1 MKPTVVILGASG
13 RLGRRLVPSFAA
25 AGFDTIGVA
34 RTPAH
39 VGQPGPG
46 RWIIG
51 DLTTPEGRSRV
62 AAAIAACIA
71 EDGQLCVVDVVLD
84 RRSVKAMQYS
94 LQGVTDAVL
103 ELRERLRSR
112 THGMMLIAGSTTAVL
127 APSIYQT
134 PYGLAKRRQVI
145 TYAHSGMAGAAL
157 LLPVLSE
164 PSGTDTASP
173 RPQVWSFDQAALLLV
188 AAASAA
194 ASASERGFAIHVP
207 DFAPAPAAGDRAAPT
222 VSAGTIVL
230 AHLQSLVTDRG
241 SMQAHRDAA
250 RGRLR
255 LSPKR
260 FRRRIDHHMAPA
272 ELVSRFAARYRVT
285 VIDERTAWSQLS
297 GEEPQ
302 RA

>member
-13 RLGRRLVPSFAA
+13 RLGRRLVPSFA
-25 AGFDTIGVA
+25 GFDTIRVA

-39 VGQPGPG
+39 VGQPGPN

-51 DLTTPEGRSRV
+51 DLTTPKERSRV
-62 AAAIAACIA
+62 AATIAGCIA
-71 EDGQLCVVDVVLD
+71 EEGQLCVVDVVLD
-84 RRSVKAMQYS
+84 RRTVKAMQDS

-103 ELRERLRSR
+103 ELRERLGSRSR
-112 THGMMLIAGSTTAVL
+112 GMVLIAGSTTAVL
-127 APSIYQT
+127 APSLYQT
-134 PYGLAKRRQVI
+134 PYGLAKRRQVV

-157 LLPVLSE
+157 LLPMLSE
-164 PSGTDTASP
+164 QAGMDTASP
-173 RPQVWSFDQAALLLV
+173 QRQVWSFDQAALRLA
-188 AAASAA
+188 AAASGAV
-194 ASASERGFAIHVP
+194 SGGGFAIHVP
-207 DFAPAPAAGDRAAPT
+207 DLAPAQAAGDRAAPT

-260 FRRRIDHHMAPA
+260 LRRRIDHHMAPA

-285 VIDERTAWSQLS
+285 VVDERTAGSQLS

>member
-34 RTPAH
+34 RTWAQ
-39 VGQPGPG
+39 VGRPVPN
-46 RWIIG
+46 RWVIG
-51 DLTTPEGRSRV
+51 DLTTPEERLRV
-62 AAAIAACIA
+62 AATIAGCIA

-84 RRSVKAMQYS
+84 RRSVDAMRHS

-112 THGMMLIAGSTTAVL
+112 TRGMMLIAGSTTAVL
-127 APSIYQT
+127 APSLYQT

-145 TYAHSGMAGAAL
+145 TYAHSGMAGAAV
-157 LLPVLSE
+157 LLPALSE
-164 PSGTDTASP
+164 QVGMDTSSP
-173 RPQVWSFDQAALLLV
+173 RRQVWSFDRAALRLV
-188 AAASAA
+188 AAASGA
-194 ASASERGFAIHVP
+194 ASGRGFAIHVP
-207 DFAPAPAAGDRAAPT
+207 DLAPAQAAGNRAAPT
-222 VSAGTIVL
+222 VSAGAIAL

-255 LSPKR
+255 LLPKR
-260 FRRRIDHHMAPA
+260 LRRRIDHHMAPA

-285 VIDERTAWSQLS
+285 MVDERTAGSQLS